1 MCLGWGFILCL
12 GFYSIYLFTTISNLV
27 QSLLTVTCHLKVLH
41 NTMLSLHSLSPW
53 VRNTFS
59 SGFLTNIH
67 YDFWYKK
74 QNKYLPETP
83 PHFGCWS
90 KKHCFISFSPDK
102 FSAQMLLLLFFFW
115 FGWFVCLLSPCFPF
129 YVMAMHSPSSVSAS
143 ALHIHRNKENY

>member
-59 SGFLTNIH
+59 SGFLTYITISGI
-67 YDFWYKK
+67 K
-74 QNKYLPETP
+74 NKISIFLKLPHILAVEAKSVASF
-83 PHFGCWS
+83 HFLLINFLLRCS
-90 KKHCFISFSPDK
+90 FFCFLFSFG
-102 FSAQMLLLLFFFW
+102 L
-115 FGWFVCLLSPCFPF
+115 FVCLLSPCFPF